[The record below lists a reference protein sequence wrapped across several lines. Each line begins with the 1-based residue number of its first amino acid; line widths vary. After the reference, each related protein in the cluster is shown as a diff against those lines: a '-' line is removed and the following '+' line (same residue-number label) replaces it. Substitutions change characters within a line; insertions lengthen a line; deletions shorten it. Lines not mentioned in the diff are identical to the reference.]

1 MELQRLQLTGATRFY
16 SRQDRS
22 FRPYYQQEKMT
33 IQKEQLI
40 KETYKNLKSDLLLC
54 VKYHRRN
61 KPELVREYFG
71 TDQRDKIEEQLQ
83 VICNPFSEVQKIQIE
98 KVISDLHIF
107 YSINNESWL
116 KKSKKSLKQ
125 KSKSLSERTISE
137 A

>member
-61 KPELVREYFG
+61 KPELVREYFW

-83 VICNPFSEVQKIQIE
+83 VICKPFSEVQKIQIE

-107 YSINNESWL
+107 YSINNEAWL
-116 KKSKKSLKQ
+116 KKSKKSFKQ
-125 KSKSLSERTISE
+125 KSKSLSEKTISE

>member
-61 KPELVREYFG
+61 KPELVREYFW

-107 YSINNESWL
+107 YSINNDSWL

-125 KSKSLSERTISE
+125 KSKSLSEKTISE